1 MKVLKL
7 SHISTMFPNWF
18 ESSVIYEGTKTCDYL
33 LSLDEAFE
41 SSVIYEGTKTNCY
54 CWIHR

>member
-41 SSVIYEGTKTNCY
+41 SSVIYEGTKT
-54 CWIHR
+54 